1 MQIDI
6 RELADLLG
14 IDLTEIQP
22 TSDQP
27 NSDETVPSR

>member
-27 NSDETVPSR
+27 SFDVTEPSK